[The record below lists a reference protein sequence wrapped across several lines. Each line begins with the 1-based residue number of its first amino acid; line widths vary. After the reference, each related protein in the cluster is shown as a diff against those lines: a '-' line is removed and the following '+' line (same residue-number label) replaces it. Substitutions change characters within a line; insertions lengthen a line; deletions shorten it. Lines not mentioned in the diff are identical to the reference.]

1 MQHGVNAPRRL
12 CNIKYIKFP
21 SSNTPI
27 NAPSASPAGCNIGSC
42 INHVKC
48 ININHHH
55 HFPIMTP
62 QPMFIPR
69 HSKSVPLAC
78 TLSAY
83 LTGWAL
89 YLTFQEAYAVHIHFP
104 CGLVSVFNLNKKY
117 FSQCCRA
124 ICILVW
130 VRMKSL
136 LHRIRSWYWLP
147 NNLSQD
153 SKFNF
158 KHSEIILKIH
168 LVKSM
173 LNPFMTSTQQFL
185 LP

>member
-12 CNIKYIKFP
+12 CKIKYIKFP

-104 CGLVSVFNLNKKY
+104 CGLVSVFNLNYNTFHNVAGQSAFWFESGWNLSSIKLGLDTD
-117 FSQCCRA
+117 CP
-124 ICILVW
+124 IIW
-130 VRMKSL
+130 VR
-136 LHRIRSWYWLP
+136 IP
-147 NNLSQD
+147 NLILN
-153 SKFNF
+153 
-158 KHSEIILKIH
+158 ILK
-168 LVKSM
+168 S
-173 LNPFMTSTQQFL
+173 F
-185 LP
+185 